1 MSVEIF
7 SLIPIKFNN
16 YHCTEIERVKKINLL
31 GDSITERGRV
41 YDTDELKRI
50 DEIFEELNEEEFGF
64 AKNFQPYY
72 IHYVD
77 LEIIKK
83 ISIDLFF
90 IEKKKNPYI
99 TVKVFKKKYFDY
111 VKFCFTELL
120 NKSKY
125 TNLIESVGNT
135 YYKQSYTLDMRLFY
149 ILDDFFYEIEVLECY
164 ADAFLKFIEEFDIVE
179 EEENKYITQKTE
191 TIEPQPDEVE
201 SPNKK
206 ALTSCSV
213 QISMLNQMGVLDL
226 PIFQNKSQAQKER
239 ILSKL
244 LNRSIRDIRGNLNS
258 LNPNSNEDLTKYT
271 AGSEGTQAKAR
282 DILNQL

>member
-1 MSVEIF
+1 MCVNIF
-7 SLIPIKFNN
+7 SLISIKFNN
-16 YHCTEIERVKKINLL
+16 YYCTEIERVKKTDLL
-31 GDSITERGRV
+31 EDSAIEWGRV

-50 DEIFEELNEEEFGF
+50 DKIFAELNEERFNF
-64 AKNFQPYY
+64 NSSFQPYY

-99 TVKVFKKKYFDY
+99 TVKVFKKKYFDN

-149 ILDDFFYEIEVLECY
+149 ILDDFFCEIEVLECY
-164 ADAFLKFIEEFDIVE
+164 VDAFLKFIEEFDIVE
-179 EEENKYITQKTE
+179 EEENKYITQKIE
-191 TIEPQPDEVE
+191 TTEPQPDEVE

-206 ALTSCSV
+206 ALISCSV
-213 QISMLNQMGVLDL
+213 QISMLDQMGVLDL

-244 LNRSIRDIRGNLNS
+244 LNRGIRDIRGNLNS

-282 DILNQL
+282 DILDQL